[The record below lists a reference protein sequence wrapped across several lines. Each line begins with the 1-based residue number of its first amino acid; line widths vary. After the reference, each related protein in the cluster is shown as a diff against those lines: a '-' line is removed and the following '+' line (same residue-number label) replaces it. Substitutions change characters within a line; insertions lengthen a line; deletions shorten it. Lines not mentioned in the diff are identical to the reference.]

1 METLIMRDYI
11 VECDYCEES
20 DIGLIDRTVVVTVR
34 ANDKFDAIHKAKEVV
49 PCTVVWRL
57 RKKDVD

>member
-1 METLIMRDYI
+1 MRDYT

-34 ANDKFDAIHKAKEVV
+34 ADDKFDAIHKTKEVV
-49 PCTVVWRL
+49 PCAVVWRF
-57 RKKDVD
+57 RGKDVD

>member
-1 METLIMRDYI
+1 MKDYI

-34 ANDKFDAIHKAKEVV
+34 AADTFDALHKAREIV
-49 PCTVVWRL
+49 PCALVWRF
-57 RKKDVD
+57 RST